1 MQFSSGETKIQSEA
15 KIQGERRRN
24 LEFNTLNEKTIQ
36 EQKYQELVKNFISTL
51 PLTETIPQIPQ
62 FSEYDFDW
70 GNLSIDQTTIF
81 EQFKDEFLGSVPGYK
96 KIIKPHRLQF
106 TYKWSN
112 KRALI
117 AKQYFT
123 YLIKTQLIKL
133 AQEAGIC
140 EKLESRIEC
149 NKGIDCYWFEPEE
162 NTSAGEKKWETS
174 DAAAFK
180 EGGKCYSRSGRDGGF
195 EYSNAGGTRKL
206 YVKYDNEQ
214 AKQNKK
220 RKDKRWSDMKYGRR
234 QRKGRATSQLWSYLS
249 EEKKEE
255 KHEGTKIDIENPEEK
270 EAPKRT
276 SLGHSPFAREKRKK
290 KKKEPLYKRRDEVV
304 LGDIPEAE
312 EEEEKKG
319 SGFLY
324 GGRKRIKTRRKTR
337 KRKTKRKRKKRK
349 TKKRKSRRKKSTK
362 RK

>member
-1 MQFSSGETKIQSEA
+1 M
-15 KIQGERRRN
+15 
-24 LEFNTLNEKTIQ
+24 
-36 EQKYQELVKNFISTL
+36 
-51 PLTETIPQIPQ
+51 
-62 FSEYDFDW
+62 
-70 GNLSIDQTTIF
+70 
-81 EQFKDEFLGSVPGYK
+81 
-96 KIIKPHRLQF
+96 
-106 TYKWSN
+106 
-112 KRALI
+112 
-117 AKQYFT
+117 
-123 YLIKTQLIKL
+123 
-133 AQEAGIC
+133 
-140 EKLESRIEC
+140 
-149 NKGIDCYWFEPEE
+149 
-162 NTSAGEKKWETS
+162 
-174 DAAAFK
+174 FK

-220 RKDKRWSDMKYGRR
+220 KKDKRWSDMKYGRR

-270 EAPKRT
+270 EAPKKI

-304 LGDIPEAE
+304 LGDIPEVEE

-324 GGRKRIKTRRKTR
+324 GGRKRRKTRRRKKPR
-337 KRKTKRKRKKRK
+337 KRKTKRKQKKRK
-349 TKKRKSRRKKSTK
+349 TKKRKSRRKKRTK